1 MAGLTSLAWRSLI
14 ARRLRSALTVVGIAL
29 GVGVLFASL
38 AMDAGIERSI
48 EQTVTGLIGR
58 ADLRVSAFTERGLS
72 AASVTAIRNALS
84 VDVAAPE
91 IERRTYLRPDVGAPV
106 SLPPPVT
113 VLGIDPLVDGQI
125 HDMPITAGA
134 PLERRDEAVAVIS
147 ERLARNDGYELGS
160 ELILQ
165 SAGDPERFRIVG
177 IAVGDGPLA
186 GTAGRTVIIPIEA
199 AARIFGL
206 DGATRVDVRLAE
218 GSTYDEAQRELA
230 SALTADPY
238 VISSPADL
246 AASLRAST
254 ADFQSTTAL
263 IAAVALFVG
272 AFLIFNTL
280 SMTVAERVREV
291 GLLRAAGATRRQ
303 VMSFVLAGAALL
315 GLAGSSLGLLVG
327 LGLTGLMAAYVGSV
341 GSVAIE
347 GIEAPP
353 RAFVIALAVGF
364 LVTLAAALEP
374 AWRAGR
380 ISPVEALRSRAEP
393 MRGQRARLRWLVVVF
408 VAVGIAG
415 LMIWPRSGG
424 DTELAR
430 ALAVYALLLFV
441 VLLSP
446 LLLAPLGRVAG
457 LPFALV
463 LRFEERLARS
473 ALVRDR
479 GRTGLTV
486 GALTMGLAMIVAI
499 GGVAQNAHHAATAWL
514 ADVIPGDE
522 IATSIRPVARDEGV
536 AGDLAAVDGVARV
549 TPVATFDMA
558 LRGARVDAA
567 AIVGADFA
575 ADGRLRFV
583 AGDRSAALASLDGG
597 GNAIVPQS
605 LAERLGLRLGD
616 VLTFGIGQGR
626 GFELRVAGIAERTLP
641 GRAGETVLIGW
652 DDATSKFGVAG
663 ADFFGV
669 RFVPGRESVARPAV
683 EAVARSLALEPSTLD
698 QVQGAVSDALGRVF
712 GLFDAL
718 ALVAVL
724 VAVLG
729 IFNTLTMNVIERV
742 REIGVLRAA
751 GMTRRQVGRMVVV
764 EAGILGLLG
773 AVLGVFT
780 GLAVGALMVVLAGGA
795 IELPVDVPW
804 STVGLSLVLGVA
816 LSMLAAW
823 YPARLAARL
832 SIVRAVQFE

>member
-1 MAGLTSLAWRSLI
+1 VAGLTSLAWRSLV

-48 EQTVTGLIGR
+48 EQTVGGMVGR

-72 AASVTAIRNALS
+72 AASVSAIRNALS

-91 IERRTYLRPDVGAPV
+91 IERRTYLRPDVGSPAG
-106 SLPPPVT
+106 LPPSVT
-113 VLGIDPLVDGQI
+113 VLGIDPLVDADV
-125 HDMPITAGA
+125 HDLVIASGS

-147 ERLARNDGYELGS
+147 ERLARDDGYELGS
-160 ELILQ
+160 EVVLQ
-165 SAGDPERFRIVG
+165 GAGDPERFRIVG
-177 IAVGDGPLA
+177 IAAGDGPLA
-186 GTAGRTVIIPIEA
+186 GTTGRTVVIPIEA

-218 GSTYDEAQRELA
+218 GRTYAEAQRELA
-230 SALTADPY
+230 AALTADPY
-238 VISSPADL
+238 VLASPADL

-272 AFLIFNTL
+272 AFLIFNTV
-280 SMTVAERVREV
+280 SMTVVERFREV

-303 VMSFVLAGAALL
+303 VMRFVLAGASVL
-315 GLAGSSLGLLVG
+315 GLAGSLLGLLAG
-327 LGLTGLMAAYVGSV
+327 LGLTALMAAYLGRV
-341 GSVAIE
+341 GSVAISQ
-347 GIEAPP
+347 IDAPP
-353 RAFVIALAVGF
+353 RAFAVALAVGF
-364 LVTLAAALEP
+364 VVTLAAALEP

-380 ISPVEALRSRAEP
+380 IAPVAALRSRAEP
-393 MRGQRARLRWLVVVF
+393 VRGQRARLRWLVVVF
-408 VAVGIAG
+408 VAVGVAG
-415 LMIWPRSGG
+415 LLIWPRGGG
-424 DTELAR
+424 DTELIR
-430 ALAVYALLLFV
+430 ALAVYGLLLFV

-446 LLLAPLGRVAG
+446 FLLAPLGRLAG
-457 LPFALV
+457 VPFAAV

-479 GRTGLTV
+479 SRTGLTV

-514 ADVIPGDE
+514 AGVIPGDE
-522 IATSIRPVARDEGV
+522 IVTSIRPVARGEGV
-536 AGDLAAVDGVARV
+536 LEALAKVDGVARV
-549 TPVATFDMA
+549 TPVATFDLA

-567 AIVGADFA
+567 AIVGEDFA
-575 ADGRLRFV
+575 ADGRLRLV
-583 AGDRSAALASLDGG
+583 AGDRVVALGSLDGG
-597 GNAIVPQS
+597 GNAILPQS

-616 VLTFGIGQGR
+616 VLTFGMGR
-626 GFELRVAGIAERTLP
+626 GGGVELRVAGIAERTLP
-641 GRAGETVLIGW
+641 GRAGETVLVGW
-652 DDATSKFGVAG
+652 ADATSKFGVAG

-669 RFVPGRESVARPAV
+669 RFAPGRESLARPAL
-683 EAVARSLALEPSTLD
+683 EAEARSLALESSTLD
-698 QVQGAVSDALGRVF
+698 RVQGAVSDALARVF

-724 VAVLG
+724 VAALG

-751 GMTRRQVGRMVVV
+751 GMTRRQVGRMVAV

-773 AVLGVFT
+773 AVLGAST
-780 GLAVGALMVVLAGGA
+780 GFVAATLMVVLAGGGVA
-795 IELPVDVPW
+795 LPVDVPW
-804 STVGLSLVLGVA
+804 STIGLCLVLGVG

>member
-1 MAGLTSLAWRSLI
+1 
-14 ARRLRSALTVVGIAL
+14 
-29 GVGVLFASL
+29 
-38 AMDAGIERSI
+38 
-48 EQTVTGLIGR
+48 VT
-58 ADLRVSAFTERGLS
+58 
-72 AASVTAIRNALS
+72 
-84 VDVAAPE
+84 
-91 IERRTYLRPDVGAPV
+91 
-106 SLPPPVT
+106 LPPPVT
-113 VLGIDPLVDGQI
+113 VLGIDPLVDGEI
-125 HDMPITAGA
+125 HDLAIAEGA

-147 ERLARNDGYELGS
+147 ERLARDDGYELGS
-160 ELILQ
+160 EVVLQ
-165 SAGDPERFRIVG
+165 GAGDPERFRVVG
-177 IAVGDGPLA
+177 IAVAGPLA
-186 GTAGRTVIIPIEA
+186 GSAGRTVIIPIEA

-218 GSTYDEAQRELA
+218 GSTNDEAQRELA

-238 VISSPADL
+238 ILSSPADL

-263 IAAVALFVG
+263 VAAVALFVG

-303 VMSFVLAGAALL
+303 VMSFVLAGAAVLGLVGSLL
-315 GLAGSSLGLLVG
+315 GLMVG

-341 GSVAIE
+341 GSVAIDR
-347 GIEAPP
+347 IEAPP
-353 RAFVIALAVGF
+353 RAYVLALAVGF
-364 LVTLAAALEP
+364 LVTLAASLEP

-408 VAVGIAG
+408 VAVGVAG
-415 LMIWPRSGG
+415 LLVWPRGGG
-424 DTELAR
+424 DSALLR
-430 ALAVYALLLFV
+430 AFAVYALLLVV
-441 VLLSP
+441 VLVSP
-446 LLLAPLGRVAG
+446 LLLAPLGRLAG
-457 LPFALV
+457 VPFAAV

-473 ALVRDR
+473 ALIRDR

-486 GALTMGLAMIVAI
+486 GALMLGLAMIVAI
-499 GGVAQNAHHAATAWL
+499 GGVAQNARHAATAWL
-514 ADVIPGDE
+514 AGVIPGDE

-536 AGDLAAVDGVARV
+536 VEALAAVDGVARV
-549 TPVATFDMA
+549 TPVATFDLA

-616 VLTFGIGQGR
+616 SLSFGMAQGS
-626 GFELRVAGIAERTLP
+626 GVELRVAGIAERTLP
-641 GRAGETVLIGW
+641 GRAGETVLVGW

-669 RFVPGRESVARPAV
+669 RYAPGRESLARPGL
-683 EAVARSLALEPSTLD
+683 EAAARSLALEPSTID

-724 VAVLG
+724 VAALG

-773 AVLGVFT
+773 AVLGAFT

-804 STVGLSLVLGVA
+804 STVGLCLVLGVG